1 MTRKISFNTFQLKIL
16 ALIFMTVDHFG
27 FYSTFTTNH
36 DINYIFRI
44 IGRIAAPLFLFL
56 LTEGLHHTKS
66 KKKYI
71 FRLYFASVLTEG
83 MNTLFINTL
92 APGASASVLGN
103 IFSTFFYVAFYI
115 YFLEQIFI
123 HKNELK
129 KIILSIIMLFVPV
142 LPIFLSVLLG
152 NSTTWQ
158 VLHILFPSL
167 ITINYSAIF
176 VLIGILWY
184 FIHNKKINCF
194 ILLIFSML
202 SLITPNTALTD
213 FSINIQSFFTNPQWC
228 MFLAIPFILLYNG
241 EKGRSIKYFFYLYYP
256 LHQYY
261 LFFIY
266 LLMQY
271 TSSM

>member
-1 MTRKISFNTFQLKIL
+1 MTQKISFNTFQLKIL

-27 FYSTFTTNH
+27 FYSTFTTIPE
-36 DINYIFRI
+36 INYIFRI

-56 LTEGLHHTKS
+56 LIEGLHHTRS

-83 MNTLFINTL
+83 MNTLFINIL
-92 APGASASVLGN
+92 VPGTSTSVLGN
-103 IFSTFFYVAFYI
+103 IFSTFFYVAFYV

-123 HKNELK
+123 HKTELK
-129 KIILSIIMLFVPV
+129 KIILSIIMLVVPV
-142 LPIFLSVLLG
+142 LPIFLSVLLRK
-152 NSTTWQ
+152 STWQ
-158 VLHILFPSL
+158 ALHILFPSL
-167 ITINYSAIF
+167 ITINYSVIF

-184 FIHNKKINCF
+184 FIHNKKLNCS
-194 ILLIFSML
+194 ILLIFSIL
-202 SLITPNTALTD
+202 SLITPITALTD

-241 EKGRSIKYFFYLYYP
+241 EKGKNIKYFFYLYYP

-266 LLMQY
+266 LLMQPNN
-271 TSSM
+271 M